1 MKPSEINFL
10 KMSSE
15 GQHISSCSN
24 LATFALEISLLAER
38 VSLSVNI
45 NKRVIGIVGCTY
57 WKETFFLGL
66 MEVVDEMKSA
76 LRQWKKALPQLS
88 KQTVRLS
95 KARMKA
101 GLGSWVM
108 ETLQFSRSSTYLR
121 ERIFAIEFW

>member
-24 LATFALEISLLAER
+24 LATFALEIALLAER